1 MQRREAAG
9 FAFVIL
15 IGSISIIGGI
25 ARVAIIL
32 PYWDDY
38 IQRYGWKQKAAIWSM
53 VEQSAAIIACCL
65 PSFRLFLRSKKA
77 SNLFGP
83 PSDEEGGFVNPAFV
97 PENKKRNKGKNNM
110 VAVEEVGEGE
120 RTPWD
125 IPGITLAPY
134 AGFADREGDES
145 DERDA
150 RSYMSIL
157 GSMERISD
165 VAPSLGNEPL
175 PRIAWEIPG
184 VESESG
190 SVTSVECG
198 GKGSNFMGPD

>member
-1 MQRREAAG
+1 MQRREAAA

-77 SNLFGP
+77 RNLFGP
-83 PSDEEGGFVNPAFV
+83 PEDEEGGFVNPAFV
-97 PENKKRNKGKNNM
+97 YENKKQNKGKKKNM

-120 RTPWD
+120 TTPWD

-157 GSMERISD
+157 GSMERICD
-165 VAPSLGNEPL
+165 VPPSLGNEPL

-198 GKGSNFMGPD
+198 EKGK